1 MRQSTQLRD
10 FAQWWVE
17 LEPEMLRAA
26 RRYGSSIND
35 PDDVVQDLAVLAL
48 KHDYKFSEKED
59 FKRWAFARI
68 HWLLLDRLRARRGV
82 SVEMLPE
89 LTLPEGPNQE
99 KEVIADEI
107 LQLVRTLPKRQ
118 LNVIWRTIQGHSV
131 ESIAKEM
138 GISEATV
145 RSLRRFGRSHFA
157 MLLAKKDLRQ

>member
-10 FAQWWVE
+10 FAQWGVE

-35 PDDVVQDLAVLAL
+35 RDDVVQDVALLAL
-48 KHDYKFSEKED
+48 KRHDKFSEKED
-59 FKRWAFARI
+59 FRRWAFARI

-82 SVEMLPE
+82 SVEVLPE
-89 LTLPEGPNQE
+89 LTLPEAPNQE

-107 LQLVRTLPKRQ
+107 LKLVRTLPKRQ
-118 LNVIWRTIQGHSV
+118 LEVIWGTIQGHPV
-131 ESIAKEM
+131 KAIAKEM

-145 RSLRRFGRSHFA
+145 RSLKRFGRSHLA
-157 MLLAKKDLRQ
+157 MLLAKKDLKK